1 MLQIRNHVTQFS
13 KRKVFKSPFSTDN
26 MDRGRKISGGKYHKQ
41 RKRRLFEIQNAERH
55 VTIGTQKSKQ
65 LRVRSGL
72 RKTILL
78 KADTANIRVGNKI
91 QPAKIINV
99 ESTPQNQFLARQ
111 NRLIKGAIIET
122 SVGKAKIT
130 NRPSQEGNV
139 NAILLETK

>member
-1 MLQIRNHVTQFS
+1 VFFGSRATQLP
-13 KRKVFKSPFSTDN
+13 KRKVFKLPFSTDN

-41 RKRRLFEIQNAERH
+41 RKRRLFEVQNAERH
-55 VTIGTQKSKQ
+55 VTIGQQKRKQ
-65 LRVRSGL
+65 LRMRSGL

-78 KADTANIRVGNKI
+78 KADTVNIRVGNKI
-91 QPAKIINV
+91 QSAKITNV

>member
-1 MLQIRNHVTQFS
+1 MN
-13 KRKVFKSPFSTDN
+13 
-26 MDRGRKISGGKYHKQ
+26 RGRKISGGKYHKQ
-41 RKRRLFEIQNAERH
+41 RKRRLFEVQNAERH
-55 VTIGTQKSKQ
+55 VTIGQQKRKQ
-65 LRVRSGL
+65 LRIRSGL

-78 KADTANIRVGNKI
+78 KADTVNVRVGNKI

-99 ESTPQNQFLARQ
+99 EATPQNQFLARQ

-139 NAILLETK
+139 NAILLEAK